1 MSQIELPAVEP
12 DEDDAG
18 WWEALQAGELRL
30 ASCETCGT
38 KWSRPLPGCPN
49 CGSASITEL
58 TSQGRGSVYS
68 WVTAWRAL
76 DPAFSSQTPYTIVVV
91 DLDEGCRVM
100 GRLIEPHS
108 PSAGDRVEFT
118 PYRQGDTML
127 VGFAPAGNEIA
138 E

>member
-1 MSQIELPAVEP
+1 MNQIELPAVEP
-12 DEDDAG
+12 DEDDAR

-49 CGSASITEL
+49 CGSASIIEL
-58 TSQGRGSVYS
+58 TSQGRGRVYS
-68 WVTAWRAL
+68 WVTVRRAL

-91 DLDEGCRVM
+91 DLDEDCRVM
-100 GRLIEPHS
+100 GRFIEPQA

-138 E
+138 